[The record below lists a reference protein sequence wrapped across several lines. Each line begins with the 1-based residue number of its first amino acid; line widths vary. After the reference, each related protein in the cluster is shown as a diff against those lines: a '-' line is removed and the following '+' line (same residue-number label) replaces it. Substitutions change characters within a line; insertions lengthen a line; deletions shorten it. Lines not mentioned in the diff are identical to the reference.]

1 MGYSPAALLKTDM
14 AQVKKD
20 DVRAAILDAS
30 FTLISEKEYV
40 GASMRQI
47 ARMAGISNANI
58 YIYFDSKIDVFFSLY
73 EVWLKE
79 KIGLLE
85 EQVAQAATPQEK
97 CRRLLDGLFRQIPTL
112 DNGFANNLI
121 QAISTIGPSDPYKP
135 ELFEWL
141 KERTEQM
148 LKASVPGLQKAHAKR
163 KRLAHFIIM
172 TFDGCAVNYRVN
184 RHSLPDEKLI
194 QDLTQMLL

>member
-1 MGYSPAALLKTDM
+1 M

-20 DVRAAILDAS
+20 DVRAAILEAS

-58 YIYFDSKIDVFFSLY
+58 YIYFESKIDVFFSLF

-85 EQVAQAATPQEK
+85 DEVARATTPQEK
-97 CRRLLDGLFRQIPTL
+97 CRKLLNGLFRELPTL
-112 DNGFANNLI
+112 DNGFANNLL
-121 QAISTIGPSDPYKP
+121 QALSTLGPSDSYKP

-141 KERTEQM
+141 KERIDLM
-148 LKASVPGLQKAHAKR
+148 LKDSVPSLNKAHAKR
-163 KRLAHFIIM
+163 RRLAHFIIM
-172 TFDGCAVNYRVN
+172 TFDGCSVNYRVS
-184 RHSLPDEKLI
+184 RDSLPDEKLI
-194 QDLTQMLL
+194 QELTDMLLD